1 MLSIILTRLPTRHIK
16 DKPMR
21 LPKLSYEKYTP
32 RQKEVA
38 DKHTARRDRIG
49 GPYHVWIH
57 SPELFEKASAI
68 SNYMRFDC
76 ALPVKLREFGILVTA
91 RFWDAQYSWNAHV
104 DKAVAAGIPED
115 VVRDLAAGKKPNFK
129 ADDERVYYNFAT
141 EILENHFVSEKTF
154 NEARTI
160 FGERTLVDLI
170 GSVGYFSMLQICLN
184 SAEVDLQADRKP
196 PFANVSGYKKTA

>member
-1 MLSIILTRLPTRHIK
+1 
-16 DKPMR
+16 MR
-21 LPKLSYEKYTP
+21 LPKLSPEQYTP
-32 RQKEVA
+32 QQKEVV
-38 DKHTARRDRIG
+38 DRHNARRDRIG

-104 DKAVAAGIPED
+104 DKAIAAGIPED
-115 VVRDLAAGKKPNFK
+115 VVRDLAAGKKPSFR
-129 ADDERVYYNFAT
+129 ADDERAYYDFT
-141 EILENHFVSEKTF
+141 MEMLQNHFVSEQTF
-154 NEARTI
+154 NEARKI
-160 FGERTLVDLI
+160 FGERALVDLI

-196 PFANVSGYKKTA
+196 PFADVKGYRKVS

>member
-1 MLSIILTRLPTRHIK
+1 MRLPT
-16 DKPMR
+16 
-21 LPKLSYEKYTP
+21 LSPEKFTP

-38 DKHTARRDRIG
+38 DKHNARRDRLA

-57 SPELFEKASAI
+57 SPELFEKVSAV

-76 ALPVKLREFGILVTA
+76 GLPVKLREFGILVTA

-104 DKAVAAGIPED
+104 DKALAAGIPED
-115 VVRDLAAGKKPNFK
+115 VVNDLAAGRKPSFK
-129 ADDERVYYNFAT
+129 ADDERVYYNFAM
-141 EILENHFVSEKTF
+141 EALENHFVSEKTF
-154 NEARTI
+154 NEARAL

-196 PFANVSGYKKTA
+196 PFANVKGYKKTS